1 MGDSSGDLSLG
12 YMMGQ
17 SENRGGGNGWGN
29 GWGNDIIGL
38 AALGLIFG
46 RNGLA
51 GGGLFDNGGG
61 GGNSGVSAGFAWQ
74 GIDNGIRGIQQG
86 LCDGFYAVNTG
97 MLNGFH
103 GVDNAICNLGYQTQ
117 SGFNTLGHQLSDC
130 CCENRAAIADLKY
143 TFATESCATRNLMQN
158 TTRDIIESHN
168 CNFRALNDVIRDGF
182 AQAEARENQR
192 YIADL
197 ERRLNACDR
206 DGALRDLGTYLVNTL
221 RPMPTPSYPSCNP
234 WAASFGYGGCGNGC
248 NNGCGCC

>member
-1 MGDSSGDLSLG
+1 MSDSSGELSLG

-17 SENRGGGNGWGN
+17 NDSGGRNGGWGN

-38 AALGLIFG
+38 AVLGLIFG
-46 RNGLA
+46 RGGFGGGIFGGGDSGCGGGCATQADVRAAVDHQTLISKLDQQTYGLA
-51 GGGLFDNGGG
+51 DSTYALNNTI
-61 GGNSGVSAGFAWQ
+61 NSGFYGVDRA
-74 GIDNGIRGIQQG
+74 
-86 LCDGFYAVNTG
+86 LCD
-97 MLNGFH
+97 
-103 GVDNAICNLGYQTQ
+103 
-117 SGFNTLGHQLSDC
+117 LGHQLSDC

>member
-17 SENRGGGNGWGN
+17 SENRGSGNGWGN

-51 GGGLFDNGGG
+51 GNGPFGNGGG
-61 GGNSGVSAGFAWQ
+61 DCGCGGGYATQADVRAAVDQQTLISKLDQQTYGLADSTYALNNTINSG
-74 GIDNGIRGIQQG
+74 
-86 LCDGFYAVNTG
+86 FY
-97 MLNGFH
+97 
-103 GVDNAICNLGYQTQ
+103 GVDRAVCDL
-117 SGFNTLGHQLSDC
+117 SHQLSDC

-143 TFATESCATRNLMQN
+143 TFATESCNTRNLMQTN
-158 TTRDIIESHN
+158 TRDIIESNN

-182 AQAEARENQR
+182 AKAEARENQR

-197 ERRLNACDR
+197 ERKLNACDR

-221 RPMPTPSYPSCNP
+221 RPMPIPSYASCNP
-234 WAASFGYGGCGNGC
+234 WAASYGTGF
-248 NNGCGCC
+248 NNGCGCGCGC